1 MSDNILDNA
10 DDKTQQKLISNADNL
25 REVPTSDNGI
35 TSTLLEEKMKDGT
48 IKNLNNKQFIAS
60 DHIVSDF
67 IINNSTIGD
76 IMEKDVATSIG
87 SNDANAI
94 DSSNL
99 IDNDHH
105 ISQNIDFEH
114 QLSVNTTEA
123 SLADNVGRED
133 TISDTNLTMDINNID
148 TTNVIINNTIDENNK
163 NDTIDATVNVDN
175 INNNFDNNTSNNKLP
190 YNLRIRKNKFD
201 VKSGQFKALLTKIEQ
216 QVNELGE
223 PGMSAMKAELK
234 QLLDKHVFDPVYK
247 GQIPYINGKQNILPN
262 QSLIKV
268 KRDNIV
274 KARSVG
280 GGHRQDKSIYDI
292 LKELSSATIKSE
304 SIMLI
309 LTLALMNND
318 KILSADIVGAYLN
331 AFMERAVY
339 MKFNKFETK
348 LLCELNNNLIK
359 FVNKEDGCM
368 YVKLIKA
375 LYGCVES

>member
-1 MSDNILDNA
+1 VITRDRWKVIPLNNAIIEKLNKIAISEKNFITSENLQFSLNSVSGIMSDNILDNA

-48 IKNLNNKQFIAS
+48 IKNLNNKQLIAS

-99 IDNDHH
+99 IEHDHH

-175 INNNFDNNTSNNKLP
+175 INNNFDNNISNNKLP
-190 YNLRIRKNKFD
+190 YDLRIRKNKFD

-234 QLLDKHVFDPVYK
+234 QLLDKHVFDPV
-247 GQIPYINGKQNILPN
+247 
-262 QSLIKV
+262 
-268 KRDNIV
+268 
-274 KARSVG
+274 
-280 GGHRQDKSIYDI
+280 
-292 LKELSSATIKSE
+292 
-304 SIMLI
+304 
-309 LTLALMNND
+309 
-318 KILSADIVGAYLN
+318 
-331 AFMERAVY
+331 
-339 MKFNKFETK
+339 
-348 LLCELNNNLIK
+348 
-359 FVNKEDGCM
+359 
-368 YVKLIKA
+368 
-375 LYGCVES
+375 